1 MNPWLAPAVS
11 HTANPWLAPTAI
23 SAYVSAAASSIASGI
38 AVASLRISTRER
50 RKREQEEQRR
60 EEEQRQA
67 QASKV
72 VLYPRMGNGQRA
84 QIVVTN
90 ASDLPIYD
98 VTVVSL
104 YNNSGIVDRVAQVL
118 PPQGET
124 AIAAG
129 GVVLP
134 YESRTVLTFLDAAY
148 DPWHRTAAGRLERG
162 SYIHPADG
170 KLVPWQR

>member
-1 MNPWLAPAVS
+1 MNPWLAPTVS

-23 SAYVSAAASSIASGI
+23 SAYVSAAASSVASGI

-72 VLYPRMGNGQRA
+72 VLYPRTGNGQQA
-84 QIVVTN
+84 QIVVAN

-98 VTVVSL
+98 VTVVPL
-104 YNNSGIVDRVAQVL
+104 YNNSGVDRVAQVL
-118 PPQGET
+118 PPQKET
-124 AIAAG
+124 AIDAR

-148 DPWHRTAAGRLERG
+148 KPWHRTAAGRLERG
-162 SYIHPADG
+162 SYIHPTDG
-170 KLVPWQR
+170 ELVPWQR